1 MDKQIQKA
9 KAVPITTLYKG
20 QLKPTGKSLI
30 GQCPFHEDRVASFAY
45 YPATN
50 TYFCFGG
57 CGYGDSIQF
66 YMKMHKLN
74 FKEAVKEM
82 GK

>member
-1 MDKQIQKA
+1 MNDLIKKA
-9 KAVPITTLYKG
+9 KAIPITSLYKG
-20 QLKPTGKSLI
+20 KLRQSGKSLI
-30 GQCPFHEDRVASFAY
+30 GQCVFHEDRVASFAY

-57 CGYGDSIQF
+57 CGFGDSIQF
-66 YMKMHKLN
+66 YMKLHKLK
-74 FKEAVKEM
+74 FVEAVKEM